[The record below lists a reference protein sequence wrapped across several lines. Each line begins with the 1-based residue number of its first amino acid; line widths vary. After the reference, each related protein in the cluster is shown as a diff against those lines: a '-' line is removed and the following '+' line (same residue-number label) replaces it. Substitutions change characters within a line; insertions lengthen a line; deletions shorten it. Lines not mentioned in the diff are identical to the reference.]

1 LKTIKGR
8 NLAVKLFMW
17 ENYFGRKT
25 ILVLKLFWLENYY
38 DKKIILTG
46 KTFLWE
52 TILVGKL
59 FECYFGRKT
68 F

>member
-1 LKTIKGR
+1 
-8 NLAVKLFMW
+8 MW

-38 DKKIILTG
+38 DKKIIVTG